1 MFAANDVVY
10 LMRRIRIVFMK
21 EAILASVVGAFRDE
35 SP

>member
-10 LMRRIRIVFMK
+10 LMWRIRIAFMK
-21 EAILASVVGAFRDE
+21 EAILTPIGGPFRDE